1 MDDLYAPERAEDGV
15 MTTTAVRGGADA
27 DLAQLLDELFDV
39 VDHAKSM
46 PLSSSAL
53 ISRDEVLEIIAQ
65 AREALPIEIQRARRL
80 LQDRDEVRSRA
91 ELEATELLDAARAQA
106 AHLVQRSE
114 LVRQARHE
122 AERIIADADS
132 QTRRIRHE
140 ADDYVDRKLA
150 GFEIVLDRTLRTIQ
164 AGRQRLAVVPEP
176 DEQEGDVPLGG
187 LEAMAAGAEEGF
199 FDQDDY

>member
-15 MTTTAVRGGADA
+15 TTAAVRAGADVN
-27 DLAQLLDELFDV
+27 LAQLLDELFDL
-39 VDHAKSM
+39 VDRAKSM

-80 LQDRDEVRSRA
+80 LQDRDEVRGRA

-114 LVRQARHE
+114 VVRQARHE

-132 QTRRIRHE
+132 QARRIRHE

-176 DEQEGDVPLGG
+176 DEQEGEVPLGG
-187 LEAMAAGAEEGF
+187 LEAMEIGADEGF